1 MNAGIKAVEKATVAK
16 LSRSDASQMK
26 KKPAARVDGVQ
37 CIRCHSEIDSY
48 IFTRLTFH
56 PYGSAG
62 GNLVLEC
69 AKCGHIELMSQTSP
83 LLRGLTAKPAA
94 VGDGD

>member
-1 MNAGIKAVEKATVAK
+1 MAEKDVEKDTFEKTARPGS
-16 LSRSDASQMK
+16 LGME
-26 KKPAARVDGVQ
+26 KKPASSAGGAVH
-37 CIRCHSEIDSY
+37 CLRCHSEIDSY

-62 GNLVLEC
+62 GNVVLEC

-83 LLRGLTAKPAA
+83 LLRGLTAKPVA

>member
-1 MNAGIKAVEKATVAK
+1 MEKDSFDNTGFSK
-16 LSRSDASQMK
+16 MK
-26 KKPAARVDGVQ
+26 KKPASRAGDRVQ
-37 CIRCHSEIDSY
+37 CIRCHSEINSY

-62 GNLVLEC
+62 GNVVLEC

-83 LLRGLTAKPAA
+83 LLRGLTAKPVA